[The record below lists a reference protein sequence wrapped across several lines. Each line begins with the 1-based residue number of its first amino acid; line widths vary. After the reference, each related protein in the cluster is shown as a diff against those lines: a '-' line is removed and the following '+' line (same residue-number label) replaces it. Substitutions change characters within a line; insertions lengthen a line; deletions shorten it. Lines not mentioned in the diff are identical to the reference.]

1 MLTAGEQVQRIQYIN
16 INNVPSCASVHVCM
30 LASGTGAGSTA
41 PLLVWGV
48 VMDAACAA
56 AARALLVRGF
66 DAMCIRAAGLPCD
79 GTAATGW
86 YGCALLLPF
95 MELGR
100 LVLEAE

>member
-16 INNVPSCASVHVCM
+16 INNVINNVPSCASVHVCM

-48 VMDAACAA
+48 VMDATCAA
-56 AARALLVRGF
+56 AARALLVRGL

-79 GTAATGW
+79 
-86 YGCALLLPF
+86 GCALLLPF